1 MNRSIGLAA
10 LALVAAWPV
19 AARQQPAAQP
29 PPVFRTGTNV
39 VEVDVV
45 VHDKNGRF
53 VADLKPDD
61 FEVSEGGKPQAI
73 DLFYRVGNGVAEAAA
88 APEPKPDEPI
98 GAAAAPAPPHTPRF
112 FIVVFDDDHL
122 SPGGFKRV
130 QAAALDLFEKQFQ
143 KGDVGGVLA
152 GGKMANNRLTSDR
165 EELIKAVRDAKP
177 SGKAM
182 SQVFDERQWPRMSGV
197 EAVAIHSHDDKT
209 VLEEVYDR
217 ACQDEPDQCVRIDIH
232 PLILEKAVT
241 MSEAVNQTTNE
252 TLRTLAAL
260 MNGLARMDG
269 RKTLLL
275 LSEGFLAD
283 ESWPFVQQAVGLAAR
298 AHATIY
304 TLDARGLDCGL
315 PSGDSVDPGTHDQN
329 ARMLEQ
335 FDMGSDSV
343 NSLAV
348 DTGGFVVRNTNF
360 FDQAVQRIVDDAS
373 NYYVLG
379 YRPEA
384 APDGKFHKITVKL
397 KRPGLTF
404 RARKGYIATPGPA
417 PTMTNT
423 AAPTSAPAASAAAP
437 TPSTAAAPTLS
448 TTAAPIPAASG
459 SAPVPASGR
468 SAALSG
474 PRPEVPAS
482 PPTATGTIVPN
493 AAAASAE
500 AFHLRPNAAKHVEAL
515 AANAPDPDADKG
527 WAAYQRGDVEGA
539 RASLAVAATRPSA
552 RPWVHY
558 ALGQASYALRQYQD
572 AVGEWEK
579 VKADAPEFEPV
590 YFDLVDG
597 YIQVRDPDRAIRTLR
612 DAEKRWPND
621 VEVFDALGVVQ
632 VTRGALDDA
641 VKSFEKAIAVAPKE
655 AVLYFNLGKTLE
667 LRYRRTRRYVTQTRT
682 WVSNKADLE
691 NAITNYKR
699 YLEIG
704 GPLADSAREGLT
716 RLEWNGRD

>member
-1 MNRSIGLAA
+1 MKTSIGLAA
-10 LALVAAWPV
+10 LALSAAWPV

-29 PPVFRTGTNV
+29 PPVFRSGTST

-45 VHDKNGRF
+45 VHDKSGQF
-53 VADLKPDD
+53 VTDLKPDD
-61 FEVSEGGKPQAI
+61 FEVSEEGKPQRI
-73 DLFYRVGNGVAEAAA
+73 DLFYRVGNGVAETAA

-98 GAAAAPAPPHTPRF
+98 GAARAPAPPRTPRF

-130 QAAALDLFEKQFQ
+130 QAAALTLFQKQFQ
-143 KGDVGGVLA
+143 KGDVGGVLV

-165 EELIKAVRDAKP
+165 EELLKAVRDAKP
-177 SGKAM
+177 SGRAR
-182 SQVFDERQWPRMSGV
+182 SQMFDERQWPRMSAA
-197 EAVAIHSHDDKT
+197 EAMRIHNNDDKI

-217 ACQDEPDQCVRIDIH
+217 ACQDEPDQCQRVDIH

-241 MSEAVNQTTNE
+241 MSEAAGEATNE

-283 ESWPFVQQAVGLAAR
+283 ESWPFVQEAVGLAAR

-304 TLDARGLDCGL
+304 TLDARGLDKGL
-315 PSGDSVDPGTHDQN
+315 PSGQDVDPGTHDQN

-335 FDMGSDSV
+335 FDLGSDSI

-360 FDQAVQRIVDDAS
+360 FDQAIQRIVDDAS
-373 NYYVLG
+373 SYYVLG

-384 APDGKFHKITVKL
+384 APDGKFHKITVKM

-404 RARKGYIATPGPA
+404 RARKGYIATPGAAPAVTSA
-417 PTMTNT
+417 PT
-423 AAPTSAPAASAAAP
+423 PTSAPA
-437 TPSTAAAPTLS
+437 
-448 TTAAPIPAASG
+448 G
-459 SAPVPASGR
+459 PVPA
-468 SAALSG
+468 A
-474 PRPEVPAS
+474 PAPVSS
-482 PPTATGTIVPN
+482 PATPAATGTIVPS
-493 AAAASAE
+493 AATTATE
-500 AFHLRPNAAKHVEAL
+500 AFHLRPNATEHVKTL

-527 WAAYQRGDVEGA
+527 WNAYQRGDVEDA
-539 RASLAVAATRPSA
+539 RASLAVAAARPTA
-552 RPWVHY
+552 RPWVRY
-558 ALGQASYALRQYQD
+558 ALGQASYALRDYPQ

-579 VKADAPEFEPV
+579 VKAEAPEFEPV

-597 YIQVRDPDRAIRTLR
+597 YIQVHDPDRAIRTLR
-612 DAEKRWPND
+612 DAERRWPSD
-621 VEVFDALGVVQ
+621 VEIYDALGVVQ

-641 VKSFEKAIAVAPKE
+641 VKSFEKAIATAPKE
-655 AVLYFNLGKTLE
+655 GVSYFNLAKTLE
-667 LRYRRTRRYVTQTRT
+667 LRYQRSRHYVTQTRE
-682 WVSNKADLE
+682 WVSNKTDLE
-691 NAITNYKR
+691 NAVANYKR

>member
-1 MNRSIGLAA
+1 MKRSIGLAA

-53 VADLKPDD
+53 VADLKPED
-61 FEVSEGGKPQAI
+61 FEVSEEGKPQPI
-73 DLFYRVGNGVAEAAA
+73 DLFYRVGNGVAETAA

-98 GAAAAPAPPHTPRF
+98 GAASPAPSHTPRF

-130 QAAALDLFEKQFQ
+130 QAAALTLFQKQFQ
-143 KGDVGGVLA
+143 KGDVGGVLV
-152 GGKMANNRLTSDR
+152 GGKMANNRLTTDR
-165 EELIKAVRDAKP
+165 EELLKAVRDAKP
-177 SGKAM
+177 SGKARSLM
-182 SQVFDERQWPRMSGV
+182 FDERQWPRMSAV
-197 EAVAIHSHDDKT
+197 EAIRIHSDDDKT
-209 VLEEVYDR
+209 VFEEVYDR
-217 ACQDEPDQCVRIDIH
+217 ACQDEPDQCRRIDIH

-241 MSEAVNQTTNE
+241 MSESATETTNE
-252 TLRTLAAL
+252 TLRTLTAL
-260 MNGLARMDG
+260 MNGLARMNG

-275 LSEGFLAD
+275 MSEGFLAE

-304 TLDARGLDCGL
+304 TLDARGLDRGL
-315 PSGDSVDPGTHDQN
+315 PGGDSVDPGTHDQN

-348 DTGGFVVRNTNF
+348 DTGGFVVRNTNV

-397 KRPGLTF
+397 KRPGLSF
-404 RARKGYIATPGPA
+404 RARRGYIATPGAA
-417 PTMTNT
+417 PTMTNA
-423 AAPTSAPAASAAAP
+423 AAPAPAAGAPAPSAEATPATEGAPTREAPATTGAAPVAPAPAP
-437 TPSTAAAPTLS
+437 TPA
-448 TTAAPIPAASG
+448 
-459 SAPVPASGR
+459 
-468 SAALSG
+468 
-474 PRPEVPAS
+474 
-482 PPTATGTIVPN
+482 ATGTIVPN
-493 AAAASAE
+493 AATTNAE
-500 AFHLRPNAAKHVEAL
+500 AFHLRPNAAQHVEAL
-515 AANAPDPDADKG
+515 AANAPDHDADKG
-527 WAAYQRGDVEGA
+527 WSAYQRGDVEGA
-539 RASLAVAATRPSA
+539 RASLAVAATRPTA
-552 RPWVHY
+552 RPWVRY
-558 ALGQASYALRQYQD
+558 ALGQANYALGRYQD

-579 VKADAPEFEPV
+579 VKTDAPEFEPV

-612 DAEKRWPND
+612 DAEQRWPND

-641 VKSFEKAIAVAPKE
+641 VKSFEKAIALAPKE
-655 AVLYFNLGKTLE
+655 AVTYFNLAKTFE
-667 LRYRRTRRYVTQTRT
+667 LRYQRTRHYVTQTRT

-691 NAITNYKR
+691 SAIANYKR